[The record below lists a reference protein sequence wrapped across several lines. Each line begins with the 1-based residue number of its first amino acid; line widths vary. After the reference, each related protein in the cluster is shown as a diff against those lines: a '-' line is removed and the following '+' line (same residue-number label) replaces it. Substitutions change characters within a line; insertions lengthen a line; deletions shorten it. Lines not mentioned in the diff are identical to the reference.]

1 MRVQITRLY
10 DEVALSDDDD
20 LTKIQRWESA
30 SLRFYSQSTLRAVT
44 SISVSIKMCYYRLA
58 SLLTVWV
65 HIVGVFYV

>member
-44 SISVSIKMCYYRLA
+44 SISVSIKMCYYRLV